1 MILALF
7 WDEVRPSCRQG
18 ADPAFLRSAV
28 PTTVDRHMPARKIT
42 NAPPHALRRTDHV
55 KRA

>member
-18 ADPAFLRSAV
+18 ADPAFFRSDV
-28 PTTVDRHMPARKIT
+28 PTIVGRHMPARKI
-42 NAPPHALRRTDHV
+42 LLIC
-55 KRA
+55 